1 MINNP
6 DLYDL
11 YKVTTN
17 TDGSITISNEERLRF
32 EQNFQDFLI
41 LCKVGKYNNFVEEH
55 MNQLIAYSKWFDRL

>member
-11 YKVTTN
+11 YKITTN
-17 TDGSITISNEERLRF
+17 TDGSITMSAEERLRF

-41 LCKVGKYNNFVEEH
+41 LCKVARYNEFVKTH
-55 MNQLIAYSKWFDRL
+55 MDQLIAYSNWFDRL